1 MADAQPNTVTSNP
14 SSQCSAEA
22 SFCEEVS
29 TRLRSLPQAVIG
41 MQGLHS
47 DEEGFW
53 GLPDYVDLSVV
64 ERLQSVEKEVSRM
77 SNLLEEV
84 LTYLKNPG
92 SSGCSSQQSL
102 LSTQSSF
109 VSSSSSI
116 EGSRS
121 PVSFS
126 FACPL
131 CTGIQHSPKSHC
143 EHMRKVLHAKGECSF
158 VAGNELHESILSVFR
173 SPSIFVC
180 WYRNN
185 SWQHDQHLHTFV
197 LGTTVFCGQELG
209 QPTSLLKIGT
219 GTYQ

>member
-1 MADAQPNTVTSNP
+1 MADAQPSTVTSSP

-22 SFCEEVS
+22 SFCAEVS

-41 MQGLHS
+41 MQNWFD
-47 DEEGFW
+47 DEGGFLE
-53 GLPDYVDLSVV
+53 LPDVTDHNDHSVV
-64 ERLQSVEKEVSRM
+64 ERLQNVEKEVSRM

-109 VSSSSSI
+109 VSSSSSV

-121 PVSFS
+121 PLSFS

-131 CTGIQHSPKSHC
+131 CAGIQHSPKSHC

-158 VAGNELHESILSVFR
+158 VTGNAFHDSVLSVFR
-173 SPSIFVC
+173 QPSIFVC
-180 WYRNN
+180 WYQSISCNTI
-185 SWQHDQHLHTFV
+185 SIFIC
-197 LGTTVFCGQELG
+197 F
-209 QPTSLLKIGT
+209 
-219 GTYQ
+219 